1 MNEPLAIEL
10 LKRYDA
16 LKAERDSK
24 WMTDWQKIS
33 QYFLPQESDIQIDK
47 TEGVVDWTDAI
58 FDTTA
63 IECAETLKTGQYNW
77 LTPPQQPWLEF
88 TVPEELE
95 LEDGDEAVAW
105 MGKCSDIFMRELAR
119 SNFYSMAAL
128 SYLGCGV
135 FGTDFLLCEEGKK
148 TALNFRHAKIGTY
161 VIEEDSEGVVDTT
174 MREFTLTYRQ
184 ACQMFKDE
192 SLPKKMAE
200 QSKGAEGLK
209 KKFKFLHCIFPRE
222 DTERMP
228 KRQDGANKPVASV
241 YVAIDFKDCVRVAGF
256 DEQPA
261 FVRRFDK
268 WGTGAP
274 WGYSPAYL
282 GLPIARQLNYVQQ
295 FMDALAELHAYPR
308 ILTPDSL
315 DGDVDL
321 RAGGNTIFNG
331 AEGEAGVPREWAT
344 VGDYKMGLEMQEQ
357 RREQLRDA
365 FKTKAFKLL
374 NSMPLLDKKM
384 TAFEISQRQAEQLG
398 DFTPTLGRAIP
409 EFLNPLAQRG
419 FGILYRMGK
428 FGRAPQSLMR
438 NTGDGKTGL
447 VMPQVQVSNR
457 LTDGLRALKN
467 RATEETFQFL
477 MPQVQNGKPEVLDIF
492 YMDKVNSDYAL
503 NSGMPPDQLRPKK
516 GANGYDNIR
525 AQRAQMMSQQ
535 RAAALAEQGSKAGKN
550 LAQSPD
556 WMQSAAEESATG
568 ANKHAA

>member
-10 LKRYDA
+10 LRRYDA

-24 WMTDWQKIS
+24 WMSDWQHIS
-33 QYFLPQESDIQIDK
+33 KYFLPQESDIQVEK
-47 TEGVVDWTDAI
+47 TEGVVDWTDQI

-88 TVPEELE
+88 TAPEELE
-95 LEDGDEAVAW
+95 IGDADEARAW
-105 MGKCSDIFMRELAR
+105 LGKCSEIFMRELAR

-135 FGTDFLLCEEGKK
+135 FGTDFLLLEEGKK
-148 TALNFRHAKIGTY
+148 TIFNFRHSKIGTY
-161 VIEEDSEGVVDTT
+161 VVEEDSEGVVDTT

-184 ACQMFKDE
+184 ACQMFGEDNM
-192 SLPKKMAE
+192 PKKLAD
-200 QSKGAEGLK
+200 QAKGAEGLK

-222 DTERMP
+222 DTERIK
-228 KRQDGANKPVASV
+228 KRQDGANKPIASV
-241 YVAIDFKDCVRVAGF
+241 YIAIDYKDCVRIGGF

-295 FMDALAELHAYPR
+295 YMDALAELHAYPR
-308 ILTPDSL
+308 VLTPESL

-321 RAGGNTIFNG
+321 RAGGNTVYNTTD
-331 AEGEAGVPREWAT
+331 GEMGLPREWAT
-344 VGDYKMGLEMQEQ
+344 VGDYKMGLELQEQ

-398 DFTPTLGRAIP
+398 DFTPSFGRAIP
-409 EFLNPLAQRG
+409 EFINPLAQRG
-419 FGILYRMGK
+419 FGILYRAGK
-428 FGRAPQSLMR
+428 FGQAPQSLMQQ
-438 NTGDGKTGL
+438 TADGKSGL
-447 VMPQVQVSNR
+447 VMPQVKISNR
-457 LTDGLRALKN
+457 IGDALRALKN
-467 RATEETFQFL
+467 RAREEAMQFL
-477 MPQVQNGKPEVLDIF
+477 MPQAEAGKPEVLDIIGEDF
-492 YMDKVNSDYAL
+492 NRNYVLDAGVPADE
-503 NSGMPPDQLRPKK
+503 LRPMTGKDSVE
-516 GANGYDNIR
+516 AVR
-525 AQRAQMMSQQ
+525 AARAQMMAAQ
-535 RAAALAEQGSKAGKN
+535 RQAQMTESLSKSGKN
-550 LAQSPD
+550 LGGSPGWVQD
-556 WMQSAAEESATG
+556 QVQEQVQGKGKAA
-568 ANKHAA
+568 